1 MELVVYLWVMAN
13 DAATDHLPLGPLVTE
28 PWGQSRALQ
37 LTLSKCF
44 LSVADFML
52 WMMSFEPRAALS
64 PCSRACVT

>member
-28 PWGQSRALQ
+28 PWGQSQALQ

-44 LSVADFML
+44 LSVGRL
-52 WMMSFEPRAALS
+52 YALDD
-64 PCSRACVT
+64 VL